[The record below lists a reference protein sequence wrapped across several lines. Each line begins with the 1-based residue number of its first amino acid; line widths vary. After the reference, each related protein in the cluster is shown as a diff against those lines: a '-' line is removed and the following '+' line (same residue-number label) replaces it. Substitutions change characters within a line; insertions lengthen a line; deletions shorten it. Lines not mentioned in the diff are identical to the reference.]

1 MTAYRLA
8 AAPCPISRSLDDPIP
23 TDDALMITGSGQVFG
38 ILCDLFMLHALLLSA
53 DAEAVRILRRVME
66 DLKIGADAAN
76 GSDRALDLLNKRKFD
91 AVVIDCDDTPGAPA
105 VLRHLRT
112 SASNKRAMAFAII
125 NGKTTVRQAFDLGAN
140 FVIDK
145 PLTVDRVQRSFRAA
159 HGLMMR
165 ERRRYFRNAL
175 DSMAQITTSD
185 GRPVRGTLIN
195 LSEGGMSL
203 KLNGPVT
210 LNSTVKLRFELPIP
224 GGLVEAKAEVC
235 WLGRDNL
242 AGIRFLHIE
251 QKMQRAL
258 EQWIAK
264 KVDSQGPAPRSSPM
278 FINATAKAR

>member
-1 MTAYRLA
+1 
-8 AAPCPISRSLDDPIP
+8 
-23 TDDALMITGSGQVFG
+23 
-38 ILCDLFMLHALLLSA
+38 MLHALLLSA

-91 AVVIDCDDTPGAPA
+91 AVIIDCDDTPGAPA

-210 LNSTVKLRFELPIP
+210 LNSTVRAAHPRRI
-224 GGLVEAKAEVC
+224 GGSQSRSL
-235 WLGRDNL
+235 L
-242 AGIRFLHIE
+242 AGPRQSGRHPLPAHRAKDAARARAVDR
-251 QKMQRAL
+251 QK
-258 EQWIAK
+258 
-264 KVDSQGPAPRSSPM
+264 G
-278 FINATAKAR
+278 